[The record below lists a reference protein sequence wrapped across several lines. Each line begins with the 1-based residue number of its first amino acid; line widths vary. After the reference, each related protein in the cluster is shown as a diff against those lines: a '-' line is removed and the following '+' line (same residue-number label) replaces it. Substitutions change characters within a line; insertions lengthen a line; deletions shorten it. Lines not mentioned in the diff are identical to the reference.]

1 MPDRAAGAGLR
12 VACTLLPR
20 RIASE
25 IISGR
30 VASPD
35 DRPTGELVNRRSLAR
50 AGVAVSM
57 ITVVAGCTKSAES
70 ADTPGLETRGTV
82 FTTVKATRQDIVNR
96 ISLAGKVGIDPVFGL
111 VAPVDGEVRYP
122 IRRPSVTPVTESTWV
137 ATVWRGGEPFRI
149 EMPAG
154 SSFAGRLM
162 ADHATVSAGMPIVS
176 ARHAGYGIVAEI
188 DSAQAYRISSA
199 VKSVR
204 GQIKNGPG
212 PFRCKALGTI
222 AALPAG
228 TIPEPPVTTPP
239 TPAGPGAPTPPP
251 AADTPPVPDAAG
263 SESTGLRLVCTAPGD
278 VKLING
284 AAVTL
289 DVITDRATKALVLP
303 VEAVAGTQ
311 GRGKVDVV
319 GADRARRTVDVVLG
333 LTDGKFVQIKSGL
346 KGTETVAVPGPN
358 LPAAP
363 PGQDNGGQPSGMPG

>member
-1 MPDRAAGAGLR
+1 MA
-12 VACTLLPR
+12 
-20 RIASE
+20 
-25 IISGR
+25 IS
-30 VASPD
+30 
-35 DRPTGELVNRRSLAR
+35 L
-50 AGVAVSM
+50 
-57 ITVVAGCTKSAES
+57 ITVVAGCTKSADTAE
-70 ADTPGLETRGTV
+70 TPGLEARGTV
-82 FTTVKATRQDIVNR
+82 LTTVKATRQDIVNR

-162 ADHATVSAGMPIVS
+162 ADHADVTAGMPIVS
-176 ARHAGYGIVAEI
+176 VKHAGYGIVADI
-188 DSAQAYRISSA
+188 DSAQAYRISNA
-199 VKSVR
+199 VKSVV

-212 PFRCKALGTI
+212 PFKCTALGTI

-228 TIPEPPVTTPP
+228 TIPELPATTPP
-239 TPAGPGAPTPPP
+239 TPGSTVAPPT
-251 AADTPPVPDAAG
+251 DPVAPDAPG
-263 SESTGLRLVCTAPGD
+263 SESTGLRLVCTAPAG

-289 DVITDRATKALVLP
+289 DVITDRASKVLVLP
-303 VEAVAGTQ
+303 IEAVAGTQ
-311 GRGKVDVV
+311 GRGKVDVLD
-319 GADRARRTVDVVLG
+319 ANRARKTVDVVLG

-358 LPAAP
+358 LPEAP
-363 PGQDNGGQPSGMPG
+363 PAPDNGGQPSGANG